1 MENPMV
7 SVLMATYNEPI
18 DYIKASIESILN
30 QTYTNFEFIIIDDST
45 KPETTETINSY
56 AHDYRIKIIRE
67 KSRMGFVRALN
78 EGLKMAKGQFIVRM
92 DGDDIAIN
100 DRFEKQLEYLNSH
113 KEIDILGGNMLI
125 INESGTVIS
134 QRKYPSKGILL
145 HLNSIFRS
153 PVAHPTVMFRRS
165 ILDNHFFYDESFKKA
180 EDTEFWFRLRN
191 NGYVI
196 ANLPYN
202 LLNFRISGDLAKKR
216 NGEHFSYNFK
226 ARNKNFSWRYCY
238 VDIPSIIATKLYLA
252 IPKNLIS
259 LYYSFENKKKISA
272 R

>member
-7 SVLMATYNEPI
+7 SVLMATFNEPI

-30 QTYTNFEFIIIDDST
+30 QTYTNFEFIISDDST
-45 KPETTETINSY
+45 NLDTINAINSY
-56 AHDYRIKIIRE
+56 ANDERVIIIRSN
-67 KSRMGFVRALN
+67 SRMGFVRALN
-78 EGLKMAKGQFIVRM
+78 EGLKIAKGQFIVRM
-92 DGDDIAIN
+92 DGDDISLK

-125 INESGTVIS
+125 INESGTIIS
-134 QRKYPSKGILL
+134 QRKYPTRGILL

-165 ILDNHFFYDESFKKA
+165 ILDNHFYYDESFKKA

-191 NGYVI
+191 NGFVI

-216 NGEHFSYNFK
+216 NVEHFSYNFK
-226 ARNKNFSWRYCY
+226 ARNKNFSWKYCY

-252 IPKNLIS
+252 IPKKFIS
-259 LYYSFENKKKISA
+259 FYYSIENKKHSK
-272 R
+272 